1 MASGDLLGV
10 SASGVVAAQRAMTT
24 TGHNIANA
32 STPGY
37 SRQRA
42 EMETQVPQ
50 FTGNGSVGTGVLV
63 DNISRV
69 YDEFLVSE
77 LQDTTSLNNYLDA
90 SYRFTSQV
98 DDILADP
105 EAGLSPAMSDFF
117 KSVNGLANDPSSSS
131 ARQVVLSNA
140 RNLSDR
146 FAYLNNRFE
155 SLREATNKDIRA
167 TVGEVNELAK
177 AIADLNVA
185 IVRARELT
193 SKPANDLLD
202 QRDRL
207 VQTLAEK
214 INLRT
219 TVQDDGRMNIFVGN
233 GQTLVVGDVA
243 SRIDAMPNEHDP
255 SAFEIVFVGTAGNT
269 VITQFLTGGE
279 LGGINQFRS
288 EVLDPAQNELGRIAV
303 GIAKTFNDQH
313 KLGMNLKNLLG
324 GDFFSQIDQDA
335 PLALPSIHN
344 QGDQQIK
351 VDIIDPDKLT
361 TSNYQL
367 SYLQGKYELLRLE
380 DAKVVARF
388 DKLPQTIET
397 DGIRLQLKEGS
408 SIVQNDRFL
417 IQPTRRA
424 AEMFDLKIH
433 DVAEIAASSPI
444 RVEADIDNLSDAQI
458 SVSQVTNT
466 NNETFKSAQGQL
478 SPPYVVRFLDG
489 QNFEILDNSG
499 KPVKVRMAAVAD
511 DPSIDLKKHQGAIP
525 ATPASETGGRAIPAT
540 PPRHERDE
548 KLESVDGLGVIEGPI
563 AYNAETGVQVFPTA
577 GGIDRGIQ
585 IKVTGEPKAGD
596 TFRIE
601 FNRDGTSDNS
611 NALALAELQTKP
623 ALMGGTS
630 DYAQTYGQLV
640 SRVGSKTHELDIN
653 RQAQK
658 LLLDQAI
665 QSREEISGVNLD
677 EEAAELIRYQNLYQ
691 ANAQVLSAANQT
703 FQVLLDAFRR

>member
-1 MASGDLLGV
+1 MAGGDLLGI
-10 SASGVVAAQRAMTT
+10 SSSGVVAAQRALTT

-37 SRQRA
+37 SRQRV

-50 FTGNGSVGTGVLV
+50 YTGNGSVGTGVLV
-63 DNISRV
+63 DNVGRV

-77 LQDTTSLNNYLDA
+77 LRDSTSLNKYLDA
-90 SYRFTSQV
+90 SHRFTSQV

-117 KSVNGLANDPSSSS
+117 KAVNGLANDPSSSS

-167 TVGEVNELAK
+167 TVGEVNELSK
-177 AIADLNVA
+177 AIAELNVA
-185 IVRARELT
+185 IVRSRELT
-193 SKPANDLLD
+193 DKPANDLLD

-207 VQTLAEK
+207 VQQLAEK

-219 TVQDDGRMNIFVGN
+219 TIQDDGRMNIFVGN
-233 GQTLVVGDVA
+233 GQTLVVGDIA
-243 SRIDAMPNEHDP
+243 SRIDAVANEHDP
-255 SAFEIVFVGTAGNT
+255 SKFEIVFVGAGGNT

-279 LGGINQFRS
+279 LGGINQFRN

-313 KLGMNLKNLLG
+313 KLGMDLKNMLG
-324 GDFFSQIDQDA
+324 GDFFTNVDKDA

-344 QGDQQIK
+344 KGDQQIK

-388 DKLPQTIET
+388 DKLPATIET
-397 DGIRLQLKEGS
+397 DGLRLQLKDGS
-408 SIVQNDRFL
+408 SIQQNDRFL

-424 AEMFDLKIH
+424 AEMFNLEIH
-433 DVAEIAASSPI
+433 DIAEIAASSPI
-444 RVEADIDNLSDAQI
+444 RVEADIDNLGDAQI
-458 SVSQVTNT
+458 NVSQVTSTDNQA
-466 NNETFKSAQGQL
+466 FSAAPGQL
-478 SPPYVVRFLDG
+478 SPPYVVRFLDSEH
-489 QNFEILDNSG
+489 FEILDNSG
-499 KPVKVRMAAVAD
+499 RPVKVKTAAVAD
-511 DPSIDLKKHQGAIP
+511 DPAIDLKQHLGATP
-525 ATPASETGGRAIPAT
+525 ATPASETGDRAIPAT

-548 KLESVDGLGVIEGPI
+548 KLKSADGLGVIEGPI
-563 AYNAETGVQVFPTA
+563 AYDARVGVQVFPTA
-577 GGIDRGIQ
+577 GGIDRGIH

-623 ALMGGTS
+623 SLMGGTA

-640 SRVGSKTHELDIN
+640 SRIGSKTHELDIN

-658 LLLDQAI
+658 LLLDQAVEA
-665 QSREEISGVNLD
+665 RENISGVNLD

-691 ANAQVLSAANQT
+691 ANAQVLAAANQT